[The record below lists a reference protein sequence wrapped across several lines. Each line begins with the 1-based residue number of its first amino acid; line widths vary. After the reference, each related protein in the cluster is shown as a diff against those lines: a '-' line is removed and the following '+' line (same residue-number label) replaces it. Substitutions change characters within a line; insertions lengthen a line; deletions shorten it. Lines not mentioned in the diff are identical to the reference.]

1 MMQIQQELITMKK
14 ICIGLLI
21 ILLMACAYLFNFSKK
36 IDAVKETEQQL
47 VTEKEDLVSQVK
59 TLQESITAK
68 ETEIAQLTDEKKPVM
83 EESEV
88 WQQRTEEIQALLQ
101 N

>member
-1 MMQIQQELITMKK
+1 MKK
-14 ICIGLLI
+14 LCIGLLI
-21 ILLMACAYLFNFSKK
+21 LLIAACAYIFNFSKK

-47 VTEKEDLVSQVK
+47 IAEKEDLVARVK
-59 TLQESITAK
+59 TIQESITAK
-68 ETEIAQLTDEKKPVM
+68 ESEIEELKEEKKPVM

>member
-1 MMQIQQELITMKK
+1 MKK
-14 ICIGLLI
+14 LCIGLLI
-21 ILLMACAYLFNFSKK
+21 LLIAACAYIFNFPKK

-47 VTEKEDLVSQVK
+47 IAEKEDLVARVK
-59 TLQESITAK
+59 TIQESITAK
-68 ETEIAQLTDEKKPVM
+68 EAEIEELKEEKKPVM
-83 EESEV
+83 EESGV